1 MINIYLYWINL
12 ISLIVIIGSCF
23 LIVLHPRITPPPYI
37 EVVAGM
43 FGILAAGA
51 LIDGLDHHLNHFVTV
66 GFRVFT
72 AFYLIWVTNR
82 YLKIAKFKRTHR
94 ENLRQRY

>member
-12 ISLIVIIGSCF
+12 ISLMVILASCF

-37 EVVAGM
+37 EVVSGL

-51 LIDGLDHHLNHFVTV
+51 LIDGLDHHLNHIVTV
-66 GFRVFT
+66 LFRLVT
-72 AFYLIWVTNR
+72 ALYLIWVTHR
-82 YLKIAKFKRTHR
+82 YLKIAKFKRSHR
-94 ENLRQRY
+94 ENLHQRH